1 MDIYDR
7 HWILSNRRA
16 LAWLGRALFVV
27 VAVVVGAC
35 SHMASKATGIEQALA
50 VVLMVFAVATLVA
63 TYLTL
68 SSLEAVITDAL
79 AQLGRRAS

>member
-16 LAWLGRALFVV
+16 LAWLGRALYVTL
-27 VAVVVGAC
+27 AVVVGGC
-35 SHMASKATGIEQALA
+35 VHMARYSSGLEQALA
-50 VVLMVFAVATLVA
+50 VVAMLFSVATVAA